1 MAMDIPVKDLRRP
14 HSMEKVE
21 EYMTKDPLCFTR
33 ETTLEEAI
41 QVTHVGHAMP
51 QCARRRSCEVEF
63 FCSNRFH

>member
-1 MAMDIPVKDLRRP
+1 
-14 HSMEKVE
+14 MEKVE

-51 QCARRRSCEVEF
+51 QCAWRKSCEIEVF
-63 FCSNRFH
+63 RSNRFH